1 MGRLAIRLL
10 LIAAPLWG
18 CATQD
23 SPEVL
28 LRQALQERDAA
39 HLTLTNA
46 IGRYCSVV
54 NNTFESTQ
62 SCVLEQLTALR
73 TEQARKAP
81 SLSDLSMMPALSL
94 GVDEHPEVAH
104 VSCARTRIATTCHR
118 VSPPGT
124 QTGLN

>member
-10 LIAAPLWG
+10 LMAAPLWG

-23 SPEVL
+23 ALEVVP
-28 LRQALQERDAA
+28 RQALQERDAA
-39 HLTLTNA
+39 YLRLTTA

-54 NNTFESTQ
+54 NNSFERTQ
-62 SCVLEQLTALR
+62 SCVFEKLAPLR
-73 TEQARKAP
+73 AEEARKVP

-94 GVDEHPEVAH
+94 SVDDYPEVAN
-104 VSCARTRIATTCHR
+104 VSCTRTRIATTCHR
-118 VSPPGT
+118 APPPET

>member
-1 MGRLAIRLL
+1 MGRVAIWLL

-39 HLTLTNA
+39 YLRLTSA

-54 NNTFESTQ
+54 NNSFESSQ
-62 SCVLEQLTALR
+62 SCVLEKLTALR
-73 TEQARKAP
+73 AEQARKAP
-81 SLSDLSMMPALSL
+81 SLSDLSMTSSPSLSM
-94 GVDEHPEVAH
+94 DDYPEVAN

-118 VSPPGT
+118 VPPPVT

>member
-1 MGRLAIRLL
+1 MGRLAIWLL

-23 SPEVL
+23 SPKVL

-39 HLTLTNA
+39 YLRLTNV

-54 NNTFESTQ
+54 NNSFESTQ
-62 SCVLEQLTALR
+62 SCVLEKLTALR
-73 TEQARKAP
+73 AEEARKAP
-81 SLSDLSMMPALSL
+81 SLSDPSMTPALSIS
-94 GVDEHPEVAH
+94 VDDYPEVAN
-104 VSCARTRIATTCHR
+104 VSCTRTRVATTCHR
-118 VSPPGT
+118 VPPPGT

>member
-39 HLTLTNA
+39 YLRLTNV
-46 IGRYCSVV
+46 IGRYCSLV
-54 NNTFESTQ
+54 NNSFESTQ
-62 SCVLEQLTALR
+62 SCVLEKLTALR
-73 TEQARKAP
+73 AEETRKAP
-81 SLSDLSMMPALSL
+81 SLSDPPMTPALSIS
-94 GVDEHPEVAH
+94 VDNYPEVAN
-104 VSCARTRIATTCHR
+104 VSCTRTRLATTCHR
-118 VSPPGT
+118 IPPPGT